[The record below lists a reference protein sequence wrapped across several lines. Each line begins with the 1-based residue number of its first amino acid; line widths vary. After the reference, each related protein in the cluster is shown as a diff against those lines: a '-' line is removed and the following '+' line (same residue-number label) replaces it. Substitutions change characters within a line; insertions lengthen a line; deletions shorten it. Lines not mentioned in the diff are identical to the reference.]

1 MIPGDLCVCV
11 CVCVQVQ
18 VHHTMPQ
25 VLAHTKTTRCRI
37 TSHQVAAGRV
47 DDGGVKNVARAVVRG
62 GAASEEAVGAR
73 ISEAAALLAQRRASI
88 GEVVIGQEGQGGS
101 WA

>member
-1 MIPGDLCVCV
+1 MCVCV
-11 CVCVQVQ
+11 CVCVQV
-18 VHHTMPQ
+18 HPTMPQ

-62 GAASEEAVGAR
+62 GAASEEAVRAR
-73 ISEAAALLAQRRASI
+73 ISEAAALLAQQRRASI